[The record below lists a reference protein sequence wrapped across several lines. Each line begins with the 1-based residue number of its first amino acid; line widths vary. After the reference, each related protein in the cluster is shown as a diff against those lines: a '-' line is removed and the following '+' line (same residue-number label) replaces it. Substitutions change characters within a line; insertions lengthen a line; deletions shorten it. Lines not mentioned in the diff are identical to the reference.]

1 MKFEKPR
8 KAEQNDLVFK
18 RNPTSIKVLKI
29 PPSFSPCG
37 RFTLTVYI
45 KIFLNFP
52 SSFIVWRD
60 VSGHISK

>member
-18 RNPTSIKVLKI
+18 L
-29 PPSFSPCG
+29 SFSPCG
-37 RFTLTVYI
+37 RFTLTVYV
-45 KIFLNFP
+45 KIFLILP